1 MSRTSNRYIRNGVY
15 VEAPKDPVDTVVTLS
30 IDEVSKASQKQKL
43 LKKPE
48 TVDEANS
55 HASLGFDEAIT
66 IAQNMRMLVHGLE
79 YYIKTYSDAHD
90 MHYRNK
96 VSACRADAIMQLCLL
111 KYSVNKVAKLLDCED
126 QV

>member
-15 VEAPKDPVDTVVTLS
+15 VEALKDPVDPVEIPS
-30 IDEVSKASQKQKL
+30 IDDVDKASQKQKL

-55 HASLGFDEAIT
+55 HPDIGFDDALA
-66 IAQNMRMLVHGLE
+66 IAQNMHRLVHGLE
-79 YYIKTYSDAHD
+79 YYIKAYSDAHD

-96 VSACRADAIMQLCLL
+96 VSACRADTIMQLCLL
-111 KYSVNKVAKLLDCED
+111 KYSVNKIARLLDCED

>member
-1 MSRTSNRYIRNGVY
+1 MSRTSDRYIRNGVY
-15 VEAPKDPVDTVVTLS
+15 VEAPKDPVDPVEIPS
-30 IDEVSKASQKQKL
+30 IDELSKASQKQKL

-48 TVDEANS
+48 TVNEANS
-55 HASLGFDEAIT
+55 HSSLDFDEAIT
-66 IAQNMRMLVHGLE
+66 IAQNMRRLVHGLE
-79 YYIKTYSDAHD
+79 YYIKEYSDAHD